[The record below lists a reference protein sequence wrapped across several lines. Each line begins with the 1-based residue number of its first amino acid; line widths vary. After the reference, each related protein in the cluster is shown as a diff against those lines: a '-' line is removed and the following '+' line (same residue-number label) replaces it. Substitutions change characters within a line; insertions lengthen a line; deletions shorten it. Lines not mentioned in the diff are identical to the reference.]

1 MHVPDGEAALDSLYR
16 RGEFSAPNVSPR
28 PDMILLDLR
37 LPKIDGLDVLKII
50 KSDADLTCIP
60 VVVLTTS
67 NTKEDK
73 ELAYNNHAN
82 GYLVKPL
89 DVLRFINLLE
99 LHGDYW
105 HSWNRNTIGS

>member
-37 LPKIDGLDVLKII
+37 LPKIDGLEVLKII

-73 ELAYNNHAN
+73 ELAYSNHAN
-82 GYLVKPL
+82 GYPV
-89 DVLRFINLLE
+89 
-99 LHGDYW
+99 
-105 HSWNRNTIGS
+105 